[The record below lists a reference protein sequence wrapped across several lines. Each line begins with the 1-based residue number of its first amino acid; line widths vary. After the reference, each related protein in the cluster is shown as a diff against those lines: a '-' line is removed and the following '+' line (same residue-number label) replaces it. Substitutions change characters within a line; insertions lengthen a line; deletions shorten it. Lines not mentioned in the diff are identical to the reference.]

1 MTAAT
6 HTRWG
11 PFVPNLPATDLLCR
25 ILVLRAFC
33 QVFAPRGEPI
43 HLTLWRAEHGEIDQ
57 VEVALVEFDALPALT
72 IRNILGSYA
81 EHWRGPKPRK
91 PVKPERTADVQSAL

>member
-1 MTAAT
+1 MTTAAA

-11 PFVPNLPATDLLCR
+11 PFVPRLTPTDLLCR

-33 QVFAPRGEPI
+33 QVYASRDEPI
-43 HLTLWRAEHGEIDQ
+43 HTTLWRAEHGETDQ
-57 VEVALVEFDALPALT
+57 IEVALVEFDALPALT

-81 EHWRGPKPRK
+81 QHWRGPKTSRRK
-91 PVKPERTADVQSAL
+91 ADATL

>member
-11 PFVPNLPATDLLCR
+11 PFVPNLDAIELLCR
-25 ILVLRAFC
+25 IVVLRAFC
-33 QVFAPRGEPI
+33 QVFVRDDEPI

-57 VEVALVEFDALPALT
+57 VEVALLEFDALPALA
-72 IRNILGSYA
+72 IRNVLGSYA
-81 EHWRGPKPRK
+81 QHWRGPKPAK
-91 PVKPERTADVQSAL
+91 PVKPERTADAQSAL